1 MVYVL
6 LVLLLL
12 VWLFLLVVVGM
23 ACYIETTKNATNYV
37 AVVGLVCLSSFSLD
51 VVCFVVSFLIWVF
64 VWGCVLLGWG
74 VICLLLCV
82 LFCVCRGVCF
92 VCVVVGVVVGC
103 C

>member
-64 VWGCVLLGWG
+64 VWGCLLLCLG
-74 VICLLLCV
+74 VICLCCLC
-82 LFCVCRGVCF
+82 CVC
-92 VCVVVGVVVGC
+92 
-103 C
+103 